1 MILHGY
7 RRSHRDACIYT
18 IEGSDGS
25 LEYLLLYVD
34 DMLLAAKEMTDIKK
48 LKEQLESAFEMKYLG
63 PSRRISGMDI
73 YRDRKKGTLRLS
85 QSEYIKKVVSNF
97 RMEVSKRSL
106 TPMGAHFK
114 LSAVKEHEE
123 SIDRDVVQYL
133 SSVGSIM

>member
-1 MILHGY
+1 ME
-7 RRSHRDACIYT
+7 A
-18 IEGSDGS
+18 
-25 LEYLLLYVD
+25 LEYLLLHVD

-48 LKEQLESAFEMKYLG
+48 LKEHLESAFEMKYLG
-63 PSRRISGMDI
+63 PSRRILGMDI